1 MPVLL
6 DPLPSHHLSLFTP
19 SQATAW
25 ADEQRLRRGQLRVC
39 ACSPDESGFPELV
52 GHLNEQGYAPSSR
65 RFNTTY
71 DFTYVNG
78 PITWHEDQGN
88 GLTAL
93 LLVNSTAPS
102 TLAHDYPY
110 VGELITSAG
119 AFPLDPGDI
128 VVFNSDSGHAWLSD
142 FRCTFATVFVR
153 RKRKSPHS

>member
-6 DPLPSHHLSLFTP
+6 DPLPPYNLELFTP
-19 SQATAW
+19 SQPTAW
-25 ADEQRLRRGQLRVC
+25 SNEQRLRRGELRVC
-39 ACSPDESGFPELV
+39 FCLPSDVGFPELV
-52 GHLNEQGYAPSSR
+52 GHLDEQGYSPSR
-65 RFNTTY
+65 RHLNSTC

-78 PITWHEDQGN
+78 PIVWHKDKGN

-93 LLVNSTAPS
+93 LLVNSTKPS
-102 TLAHDYPY
+102 TLAHDYAH

-128 VVFNSDSGHAWLSD
+128 VVFNSNNGHAWLSD

-153 RKRKSPHS
+153 RKR